1 MQIKSIRGNVSALT
15 KKLSRWLGSG
25 DDPVERER
33 WQQLAADTGAT
44 SQAEWHLS
52 GQRGAVAWSLPS
64 LFADGEANPRE
75 EYLRWQATG
84 LPRSIV
90 CEIVPRAQYEDWAV
104 RAAAGADVANA
115 ATDASLARALSAFAA
130 ETLGFE
136 ASRFVPWQP
145 AADGNSVVDPGDQ
158 SLEEFAI
165 NWVVL
170 AGDPVIAGR
179 LLSRR
184 FQESWVVASQLLT
197 DARGRP
203 ATDLRLRVNAGT
215 AQLHTTRAHRNM
227 PLEAVQ
233 SLVDLGLVL
242 LDTLE
247 GREAAALS

>member
-1 MQIKSIRGNVSALT
+1 MSTLT
-15 KKLSRWLGSG
+15 EKLTRWLGSG
-25 DDPVERER
+25 ASQAERAR

-52 GQRGAVAWSLPS
+52 GQRGTVNWSLPS

-75 EYLRWQATG
+75 EYLRWQASG
-84 LPRSIV
+84 LPASLH
-90 CEIVPRAQYEDWAV
+90 CEIVPRAQYDDWAV
-104 RAAAGADVANA
+104 RSAAKVDEQSGSADSN
-115 ATDASLARALSAFAA
+115 LARALSAFAA

-145 AADGNSVVDPGDQ
+145 AVDPNSVVDLGDQ
-158 SLEEFAI
+158 ALEEFAI

-170 AGDPVIAGR
+170 AADPLTAQR
-179 LLSRR
+179 LLSPR
-184 FQESWVVASQLLT
+184 FQEHWVAASRLLT
-197 DARGRP
+197 DAKGRA
-203 ATDLRLRVNAGT
+203 ATDLRLRVSGGT

-233 SLVDLGLVL
+233 SLVDLGLAL

-247 GREAAALS
+247 VHEEAGITS

>member
-1 MQIKSIRGNVSALT
+1 MSGLT

-25 DDPVERER
+25 ADPAEIER

-84 LPRSIV
+84 LPSTLA

-104 RAAAGADVANA
+104 RAAAGLDAANDGA
-115 ATDASLARALSAFAA
+115 AEASLARALSAFAA

-170 AGDPVIAGR
+170 ASDPAVASR

-197 DARGRP
+197 DAKGRP
-203 ATDLRLRVNAGT
+203 ATDLRLRVANGT

-247 GREAAALS
+247 GREATS

>member
-1 MQIKSIRGNVSALT
+1 MRGLT

-25 DDPVERER
+25 TDPAEIER
-33 WQQLAADTGAT
+33 WRQLAADTGAT

-84 LPRSIV
+84 LPSSLA
-90 CEIVPRAQYEDWAV
+90 CEIVPRAQYEDWSA
-104 RAAAGADVANA
+104 RLSPGADAANG
-115 ATDASLARALSAFAA
+115 ATDASLVQALSAFAA

-136 ASRFVPWQP
+136 GSRFVPWQP
-145 AADGNSVVDPGDQ
+145 ASNGNHVVDPGDQ

-170 AGDPVIAGR
+170 ASDPEVASR

-184 FQESWVVASQLLT
+184 FQEGWVVASQLLT
-197 DARGRP
+197 DAKGRP
-203 ATDLRLRVNAGT
+203 ATDLRLRVGSGT
-215 AQLHTTRAHRNM
+215 AQLHTTHAHRNM

-247 GREAAALS
+247 GREGAP

>member
-1 MQIKSIRGNVSALT
+1 VSGLT

-25 DDPVERER
+25 ADPAEIER
-33 WQQLAADTGAT
+33 WQQLAVDTGAT

-75 EYLRWQATG
+75 EYLRWQAVG
-84 LPRSIV
+84 LPSTLA
-90 CEIVPRAQYEDWAV
+90 CEIVPRAQYEDWAA
-104 RAAAGADVANA
+104 RTAAGLDAANDGA
-115 ATDASLARALSAFAA
+115 SEASLARALSAFAA

-145 AADGNSVVDPGDQ
+145 AADGTSVVDPGDQ

-170 AGDPVIAGR
+170 ASDAAVASR

-197 DARGRP
+197 DAKGRA
-203 ATDLRLRVNAGT
+203 ATDLRLRVTQGT
-215 AQLHTTRAHRNM
+215 AQIHTTRAHRNM

-247 GREAAALS
+247 GRDAAS

>member
-1 MQIKSIRGNVSALT
+1 MSGLT

-25 DDPVERER
+25 ADPAEIER

-84 LPRSIV
+84 LPSTLA
-90 CEIVPRAQYEDWAV
+90 CEIVPRAQYDDWSV
-104 RAAAGADVANA
+104 RTAAGLDAANDAAAE
-115 ATDASLARALSAFAA
+115 ASLARALSAFAA

-145 AADGNSVVDPGDQ
+145 TVDGNSVVDPGDQ

-170 AGDPVIAGR
+170 ASDPAVASR
-179 LLSRR
+179 LMSRR

-197 DARGRP
+197 DAKGRP
-203 ATDLRLRVNAGT
+203 ATDLRLRVGGGT

-247 GREAAALS
+247 GREAAS

>member
-1 MQIKSIRGNVSALT
+1 MSVLT
-15 KKLSRWLGSG
+15 KKLGRWLGSG
-25 DDPVERER
+25 ASQAERER
-33 WQQLAADTGAT
+33 WRQLAADTGAT

-52 GQRGAVAWSLPS
+52 GQRGSVAWSLPS

-75 EYLRWQATG
+75 EYLRWQASG
-84 LPRSIV
+84 LPATV
-90 CEIVPRAQYEDWAV
+90 ECEIVPRAQYEDWSV
-104 RAAAGADVANA
+104 RAASSVDTASE
-115 ATDASLARALSAFAA
+115 ASLARALSAFAA

-136 ASRFVPWQP
+136 SSRLAPWQP
-145 AADGNSVVDPGDQ
+145 AADGNAVVDPGDQ

-170 AGDPVIAGR
+170 AADPAVAQR

-184 FQESWVVASQLLT
+184 FQQHWVAASQLLT
-197 DARGRP
+197 DAKNRP
-203 ATDLRLRVNAGT
+203 ATDLRLRVSGGT

-247 GREAAALS
+247 DREAVTA

>member
-1 MQIKSIRGNVSALT
+1 MSVLT

-25 DDPVERER
+25 PDPAELER

-52 GQRGAVAWSLPS
+52 GQRGSVAWSLPS

-84 LPRSIV
+84 LPKSIA
-90 CEIVPRAQYEDWAV
+90 CEIVPRAQYEDWST
-104 RAAAGADVANA
+104 RSSAGGDVANA
-115 ATDASLARALSAFAA
+115 PTEASLARALSAFAA

-136 ASRFVPWQP
+136 PSRFAPWQP
-145 AADGNSVVDPGDQ
+145 ATDGNSVVDPGDQ

-170 AGDPVIAGR
+170 ASDPAVASR
-179 LLSRR
+179 LMSRR

-197 DARGRP
+197 DAKGRP
-203 ATDLRLRVNAGT
+203 ATDLRLRVANGT

-247 GREAAALS
+247 GREAILRSP

>member
-1 MQIKSIRGNVSALT
+1 MSGLT

-25 DDPVERER
+25 ADPAELER

-84 LPRSIV
+84 LPSTLA
-90 CEIVPRAQYEDWAV
+90 CEIVPRAQYDDWAG
-104 RAAAGADVANA
+104 RAEAADGG

-170 AGDPVIAGR
+170 AGDPAVASR

-197 DARGRP
+197 DAKGRP
-203 ATDLRLRVNAGT
+203 ATDLRLRVAGGT

-247 GREAAALS
+247 GR

>member
-1 MQIKSIRGNVSALT
+1 MSALT
-15 KKLSRWLGSG
+15 NKLSQWLGSG
-25 DDPVERER
+25 DDPAERER

-52 GQRGAVAWSLPS
+52 GQRGALAWSLRS

-84 LPRSIV
+84 LPTTIE
-90 CEIVPRAQYEDWAV
+90 CEIVPQAQYEAWSLRLASSAD
-104 RAAAGADVANA
+104 AAS
-115 ATDASLARALSAFAA
+115 ATSDACLVRALSAFAA

-136 ASRFVPWQP
+136 TSRLAPWQP
-145 AADGNSVVDPGDQ
+145 LADGNAVVDLGGQ
-158 SLEEFAI
+158 ALEDFGI

-170 AGDPVIAGR
+170 SADALVAKR

-184 FQESWVVASQLLT
+184 FQEHWVAASQQLT
-197 DARGRP
+197 DAKGRP
-203 ATDLRLRVNAGT
+203 ATDLRLCVSGGT

-247 GREAAALS
+247 GREAATVS

>member
-1 MQIKSIRGNVSALT
+1 MSGLT

-25 DDPVERER
+25 ADPAEVER

-84 LPRSIV
+84 LPSTLA
-90 CEIVPRAQYEDWAV
+90 CEIVPRAQYDDWSV
-104 RAAAGADVANA
+104 RTAAGLDAANDAAAE
-115 ATDASLARALSAFAA
+115 ASLARALSAFAA

-145 AADGNSVVDPGDQ
+145 TVDGNSVVDPGDQ

-170 AGDPVIAGR
+170 ASDPAVASR
-179 LLSRR
+179 LMSRR

-197 DARGRP
+197 DAKGRP
-203 ATDLRLRVNAGT
+203 ATDLRLRVGGGT

-247 GREAAALS
+247 GREAAS

>member
-1 MQIKSIRGNVSALT
+1 MNTLSQ
-15 KKLSRWLGSG
+15 KLSRWLGSG
-25 DDPVERER
+25 ASRAEQER
-33 WQQLAADTGAT
+33 WQRLASDTGAT

-84 LPRSIV
+84 LPISLQ

-104 RAAAGADVANA
+104 RSAAQPEDAS
-115 ATDASLARALSAFAA
+115 TDATLARALSAFAA

-136 ASRFVPWQP
+136 SSRLVPWQP
-145 AADGNSVVDPGDQ
+145 AGDPNSVVDPGDE
-158 SLEEFAI
+158 SLEDFAI

-170 AGDPVIAGR
+170 AADPRVAKR
-179 LLSRR
+179 LLDRH
-184 FQESWVVASQLLT
+184 FQTQWLQASQLLT
-197 DARGRP
+197 DAKGRP
-203 ATDLRLRVNAGT
+203 AIDLRLRVNNGS

-233 SLVDLGLVL
+233 SLVDLGLAL

-247 GREAAALS
+247 ARVEPVTS

>member
-1 MQIKSIRGNVSALT
+1 MSGLT
-15 KKLSRWLGSG
+15 KKLSRWLWS
-25 DDPVERER
+25 DADPAEFER

-52 GQRGAVAWSLPS
+52 GQLGAVAWSLPS
-64 LFADGEANPRE
+64 LFADGETNPRE

-84 LPRSIV
+84 LPSTLA
-90 CEIVPRAQYEDWAV
+90 CEIVPRAQYEDWSA
-104 RAAAGADVANA
+104 RSAADVVA
-115 ATDASLARALSAFAA
+115 ADGASDASLAQALSAFAA

-136 ASRFVPWQP
+136 PSRLVRWQP
-145 AADGNSVVDPGDQ
+145 ASDGNHVVDPGDQ

-165 NWVVL
+165 NWVVI
-170 AGDPVIAGR
+170 ASDPGVASR

-197 DARGRP
+197 DAQNRP
-203 ATDLRLRVNAGT
+203 ATDLRLRVGGGT

-247 GREAAALS
+247 GREAAP

>member
-1 MQIKSIRGNVSALT
+1 MSVLAR
-15 KKLSRWLGSG
+15 KLSRWLGSG
-25 DDPVERER
+25 DDPVQRDR
-33 WQQLAADTGAT
+33 WQQLAADSGAT

-84 LPRSIV
+84 LPGTLA

-104 RAAAGADVANA
+104 RSAAGLDSGTGAS
-115 ATDASLARALSAFAA
+115 DASLARALSAFAA

-136 ASRFVPWQP
+136 PSRFVPWQP
-145 AADGNSVVDPGDQ
+145 AADGHSAVDPGDQ

-170 AGDPVIAGR
+170 AGEPAVASR

-197 DARGRP
+197 DAKNRP
-203 ATDLRLRVNAGT
+203 ATDLRLRVGGGT

-247 GREAAALS
+247 GREAP